1 MKRNQNIGENKMEKF
16 KIVDYRYE
24 DETYLVRILKKHN
37 ANITDWVEKDYGL
50 LLDIEVLPENA
61 ADLKLELMTDRNFDI
76 EY

>member
-1 MKRNQNIGENKMEKF
+1 MEKF
-16 KIVDYRYE
+16 RIVDYRYK